1 MPEAIEITRED
12 ETTHGTYRAEVEG
25 SDRPAVLTWVARGD
39 TRIANRTFVPSEARG
54 KGIAAALVE
63 ALIEDARAQGFKIEP
78 LCSYVEAAFRRH
90 PEWADVRA
98 DTPS

>member
-1 MPEAIEITRED
+1 MPQAIEITRED

-39 TRIANRTFVPSEARG
+39 TRIANHTYVPAAARG
-54 KGIAAALVE
+54 KGIAGALVAAL
-63 ALIEDARAQGFKIEP
+63 IDDARKEGFKIEP
-78 LCSYVEAAFRRH
+78 SCSYVEAAFRRH
-90 PEWADVRA
+90 PEWADLRA